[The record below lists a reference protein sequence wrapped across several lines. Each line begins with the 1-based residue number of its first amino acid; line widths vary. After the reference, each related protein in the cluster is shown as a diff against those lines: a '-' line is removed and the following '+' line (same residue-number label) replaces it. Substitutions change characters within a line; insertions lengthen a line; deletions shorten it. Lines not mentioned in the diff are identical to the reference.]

1 MNEERYIQFE
11 QYLQEEMTV
20 EERKKFEKQV
30 LEDEEIAVEFSA
42 FKLIISSDMMRKE
55 KRSAKIYWISQI
67 CILIKKDQKGC

>member
-30 LEDEEIAVEFSA
+30 LEDEEIAAEFSA
-42 FKLIISSDMMRKE
+42 FKEVLEYTLLQYFSV
-55 KRSAKIYWISQI
+55 
-67 CILIKKDQKGC
+67 G

>member
-30 LEDEEIAVEFSA
+30 LEDEEIAAEFSA
-42 FKLIISSDMMRKE
+42 FKEVLAQLDNKFRYDEERKT
-55 KRSAKIYWISQI
+55 
-67 CILIKKDQKGC
+67 